1 MAKFGYARVS
11 TVNQD
16 LDVQLEALREA
27 GCIQI
32 YSEKFTGTTTDRPEF
47 DRLIAHAKSGDTITV
62 HKLDRLARNT
72 QEALNVIKGLL
83 SEDISIE
90 VLNMGQTFKNDPETG
105 RMNSIS
111 EFLMTTLLAV
121 AQMERDMIVERT
133 QAGRQYARKH
143 NPNYRDGRK
152 RKLTPDQERQLLDYV
167 ESGHTLREAAS
178 FARISLATTKRVL
191 ARQRAERTT
200 TSS

>member
-1 MAKFGYARVS
+1 MTKYGYARVS
-11 TVNQD
+11 TINQD
-16 LDVQLEALREA
+16 LNVQLDALNDAE
-27 GCIQI
+27 CVHI

-47 DRLIAHAKSGDTITV
+47 DKLVSLVKSGDTITV

-72 QEALNVIKGLL
+72 QEALDVIKSLL
-83 SEDISIE
+83 DKGIRIE

-133 QAGRQYARKH
+133 QAGRQYARQH
-143 NPNYRDGRK
+143 NPNYKDGRK

-167 ESGHTLREAAS
+167 EIGHTLKEAAS

-191 ARQRAERTT
+191 ARQRAERSVTA
-200 TSS
+200 S